1 MAGPRAGKGQA
12 RASARAVVALEDVGK
27 RRHSRICT

>member
-12 RASARAVVALEDVGK
+12 RGSARAVVALEDVGK
-27 RRHSRICT
+27 RRHSHVCT